1 MGGWVAKDILARI
14 GGSAS
19 PPFRWFDFGSMA
31 VIGPRFAVADLRG
44 LRVSGQLGWLL
55 WGAAHLSFMPAMENR
70 ASLLIKWLWAI
81 AVGKRAS
88 LLITG
93 RPNQHL
99 NVEVGLDALPST
111 DPPDALGPENI

>member
-1 MGGWVAKDILARI
+1 
-14 GGSAS
+14 
-19 PPFRWFDFGSMA
+19 
-31 VIGPRFAVADLRG
+31 
-44 LRVSGQLGWLL
+44 
-55 WGAAHLSFMPAMENR
+55 MENR
-70 ASLLIKWLWAI
+70 ASLLIKWLWSI
-81 AVGKRAS
+81 GVGKRAS